1 MNIMKINGDLCHEYL
16 ECLAEQELAFNEK
29 KDLDEQKATIKQKLF
44 ELMGLDRIAKNACP
58 ENLIIESE
66 EEKDGYKQIRFI
78 YESEKNMFVPA
89 YLLIPNTGKE
99 KYPVAIT
106 LQGHKG
112 GGMYNSLGIVKT
124 DGDKEYQPR
133 GAFALQAVENG
144 FAALCVELRGMSGE
158 LEPNKRERKWGG
170 NCAFTALSAML
181 LGRTVLGER
190 CWDVSRAID
199 LLHNFAELDTDNI
212 IITGNSGGG
221 TMSYYAACVD
231 ERITL
236 SAPSCAFC
244 TFEQS
249 LFNVYH
255 CSCNYIP
262 NIYNYF
268 DMQDLATLIAPRK
281 LIIIA
286 GLHDEIF
293 TVSGVK
299 KGFETVKKIYEKAGV
314 PDNCE
319 LIITDKAH
327 YWCEDKVW
335 PAILKKL
342 NNK

>member
-1 MNIMKINGDLCHEYL
+1 MKINGDLCHEYL
-16 ECLAEQELAFNEK
+16 ECAAEQELAFDEK
-29 KDLDEQKATIKQKLF
+29 KDLNEQKVAIKQKLF

-66 EEKDGYKQIRFI
+66 EEKDGYRLIRFI

-106 LQGHKG
+106 LQGHKE

-124 DGDKEYQPR
+124 EGDKSYQPR
-133 GAFALQAVENG
+133 GAFALQAVKNG
-144 FAALCVELRGMSGE
+144 FAALCVELRGMWGE
-158 LEPNKRERKWGG
+158 LEPNKRERKWGK
-170 NCAFTALSAML
+170 NCTFPAMSALL
-181 LGRTVLGER
+181 LGRTILGER
-190 CWDVSRAID
+190 CWDISRAID
-199 LLHNFAELDTDNI
+199 ILPNFPELDVENI

-221 TMSYYAACVD
+221 TISYYMACVD
-231 ERITL
+231 ERVTL
-236 SAPSCAFC
+236 SAPSCGFC

-255 CSCNYIP
+255 CTCNYIP

-281 LIIIA
+281 LVVIA

-299 KGFETVKKIYEKAGV
+299 KGFETIKKIYEKSGV

-319 LIITDKAH
+319 LVITDKGH
-327 YWCEDKVW
+327 YWCEDIVW
-335 PAILKKL
+335 TAINNML
-342 NNK
+342 NK